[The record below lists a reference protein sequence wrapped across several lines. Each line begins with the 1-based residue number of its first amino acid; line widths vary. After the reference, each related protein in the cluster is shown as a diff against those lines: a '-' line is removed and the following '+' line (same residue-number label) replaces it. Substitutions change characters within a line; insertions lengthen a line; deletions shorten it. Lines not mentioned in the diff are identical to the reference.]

1 MTSHPRVVY
10 KRRETI
16 TELPLYYS
24 GELLKKH
31 NKDKEFKKYYAE
43 LRGASLFLY
52 KDQTQDTYTEK
63 LDLEKL
69 KSMELNA
76 PYEKKAPTIFTL
88 KLHKEEVQLKMDNP
102 DTGEEWRG
110 YILTVI
116 HKEIPSKLLLLPGQI
131 MQLEEVLAQEKRRNP
146 QMAHPPLPPRPA
158 FLRPAGTPPSIPSRD
173 NVAKTPEVPACLL
186 NVTRQEAEQMLEA
199 NPEYGSM
206 ILRPSTLANNYALT
220 LRQMKSSGP
229 VMKNFR
235 VTSTS
240 SGFVIE
246 LDTPVTV
253 ASLNDVLQYFTE
265 KTEYRLFPYMSSKP
279 YDTHIDLSPPPKCIS
294 LTSPTPKTVPKAQ
307 VSPMLQSK
315 TKEKP
320 LPCPTKA
327 VENEYVLP
335 DEQKPGDHKQKKV
348 HFDGELREAIKLRR
362 GTIDSDSEVEEAGT
376 SYKNTTSKKKAGWA
390 STA

>member
-31 NKDKEFKKYYAE
+31 NKDK
-43 LRGASLFLY
+43 
-52 KDQTQDTYTEK
+52 YTEK

-88 KLHKEEVQLKMDNP
+88 KLHKEEVQLK
-102 DTGEEWRG
+102 
-110 YILTVI
+110 
-116 HKEIPSKLLLLPGQI
+116 KEIPSKLLLLPGQI

-390 STA
+390 STM